1 MPCKKK
7 GAMLSYK
14 QNFSSMIES
23 NREHGEGRSDIVISD
38 SENGR
43 VAIFEAKCSRTPE
56 DMEPDCDRALHQM
69 AERGYAKDY
78 EDTFRQVLCYGIA
91 FYKKRCRVEMQA

>member
-1 MPCKKK
+1 
-7 GAMLSYK
+7 
-14 QNFSSMIES
+14 MIES

-56 DMEPDCDRALHQM
+56 DMEADCSWALHQM

-78 EDTFRQVLCYGIA
+78 EDTFRQVLCYGIT
-91 FYKKRCRVEMQA
+91 FYKKRCLVKQG